1 MDAMIKYRI
10 RHADPR
16 ESLYISTIDK
26 SLFGTGWKQQKIKQM
41 TESQGYRVNIAV
53 LIPGQVSDGT
63 FHRLLGYV
71 ITCFN
76 KVGEEEIIRIGVH
89 PDYQREGIGSS
100 LVDSVFHDSPARRV
114 SVSAMLSPDR
124 EEDEEGI
131 DFFRRLGFKACHVFR
146 STVDG
151 IPSSENVFYQ
161 FRLTLKKSRR

>member
-10 RHADPR
+10 RHADPK

-53 LIPGQVSDGT
+53 ALPGKVDQGT
-63 FHRLLGYV
+63 IHRLLGYV
-71 ITCFN
+71 ITNFN
-76 KVGEEEIIRIGVH
+76 KVGEEEILRIGVH
-89 PDYQREGIGSS
+89 PDYQGEGIGSS

-114 SVSAMLSPDR
+114 SVSAMLCPDV
-124 EEDEEGI
+124 DEEAI